1 MAIILTGGTGKSTL
15 PITRSLQDAK
25 IKFVVASSRGEAAA
39 PDLPLTKFDWNDPS
53 TFENPF
59 HHKALEGESVSA
71 IYLVA
76 PESLHDPTPP
86 LTAFVDIAVKKYNV
100 KRFVLLAATLTEIG
114 GEHVGKVWQ
123 HLADIGVDHT
133 VLRPTWFQENFWTF
147 SKDSIK
153 EEGKIYTATGDGK
166 IPFVSATDIAA
177 VAFTALTDE
186 KPHNTSYYV
195 LGPELLTYDQLAAKF
210 SALLGREIVHV
221 KVSEEERVQKLTA
234 EGWPEGVPHLLA
246 WVESQM
252 ALGLDERL
260 DDAVEKVTG
269 RPPQKIDTFLQDNKS
284 TWQ

>member
-15 PITRSLQDAK
+15 PIARSLQDAN
-25 IKFVVASSRGEAAA
+25 IKFVVASSRGEAAD
-39 PDLPLTKFDWNDPS
+39 PDLPLTTFNWNDPS

-59 HHKALEGESVSA
+59 HHKALDGESVSA

-100 KRFVLLAATLTEIG
+100 KRFVLLASTLTEIG

-123 HLADIGVDHT
+123 HLADIGVDYT
-133 VLRPTWFQENFWTF
+133 VLRPTWFQGALWPPILGTRREHLVADGELENFWTF

-153 EEGKIYTATGDGK
+153 EEGKIYTATEDGK
-166 IPFVSATDIAA
+166 IPFVSAKDIAA

-195 LGPELLTYDQLAAKF
+195 LGPELLTYDQVTWL
-210 SALLGREIVHV
+210 S
-221 KVSEEERVQKLTA
+221 QKLPRIFA
-234 EGWPEGVPHLLA
+234 KKNG
-246 WVESQM
+246 
-252 ALGLDERL
+252 
-260 DDAVEKVTG
+260 
-269 RPPQKIDTFLQDNKS
+269 
-284 TWQ
+284 